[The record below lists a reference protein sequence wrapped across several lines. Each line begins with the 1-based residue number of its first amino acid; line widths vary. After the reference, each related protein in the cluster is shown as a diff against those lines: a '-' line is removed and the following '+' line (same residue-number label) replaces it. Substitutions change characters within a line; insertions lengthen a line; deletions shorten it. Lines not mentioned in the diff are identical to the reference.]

1 MTTTVVN
8 RARVVAIRHD
18 DKFAALEQ
26 VLDQTRFFDVLE
38 RHWEKSG
45 KSKEG
50 YVVAVKPNIM
60 TAHSRTDPSTITDPE
75 LVERLIDWIVERG
88 FTNVA
93 VVESQNIYSN
103 WFHNRDVVTVATYF
117 GYSQKNYRLVDLTQA
132 MVPYDY
138 GGRLG
143 QHWVGPSWRDA
154 DFRISFAKN
163 KTHMFNICTLTLK
176 NLFGCLPLQ
185 DKYKEYHV
193 DREFDWATIEMLKH
207 FPCHYGLIDGIW
219 GADGLMGVKSDYTP
233 RHTQTIIG
241 GEDIIAVECVGAKK
255 MGIDPFDSR
264 MFALATTA
272 FGMPEVEWVGD
283 QSVYEDWVNIPR
295 NLDKFID
302 IGEENYTYLDW
313 VSSISSE
320 MEPAFPPKPT
330 HRLTLLARWVFA
342 RISRLVSRLGG

>member
-1 MTTTVVN
+1 MTN
-8 RARVVAIRHD
+8 SAEHRAQVVAIRHT
-18 DKFAALEQ
+18 DKFSALEQ
-26 VLDQTRFFDVLE
+26 VLDQTRFFEILE
-38 RHWEKSG
+38 RHWRNSK
-45 KSKEG
+45 KSKGE
-50 YVVAVKPNIM
+50 YLIAIKPNIM
-60 TAHSRTDPSTITDPE
+60 TAHSRQDPSTITDPE
-75 LVERLIDWIVERG
+75 LVERLIDGIVEHG
-88 FTNVA
+88 FTNTV

-103 WFHNRDVVTVATYF
+103 WFRNRDVVTVASYY
-117 GYSQKNYRLVDLTQA
+117 GYSLKNYRVVDLTQE

-163 KTHMFNICTLTLK
+163 KTHMFNTYTLTLK

-185 DKYKEYHV
+185 AKYKEYHV
-193 DREFDWATIEMLKH
+193 DREYDWVTIEMLKH
-207 FPCHYGLIDGIW
+207 FPCHFGLIDGVW
-219 GADGLMGVKSDYTP
+219 SADGLMGVKSDYTP

-241 GEDIIAVECVGAKK
+241 GQDIIAVEWVGAKK
-255 MGIDPFDSR
+255 MDIDPFNSR
-264 MFALATTA
+264 MFTMATTA

-283 QSVYEDWVNIPR
+283 QSLYEDWVNIPR

-302 IGEENYTYLDW
+302 IAEENYTYLDW

-330 HRLTLLARWVFA
+330 HLLTLFA
-342 RISRLVSRLGG
+342 RRVFTWILRLISRLEG